1 MFIRGN
7 QRQHDLSWSGCAAPW
22 RGQSSKVNISGN
34 QSQSEPISETMRGH
48 QRQSVS
54 IGCNQ
59 RQSVVKQRLGGVN
72 HRRHLSGCTLSR
84 VTVGVD
90 AVSQSYISRRPGGR
104 VGEGK
109 GDKGKVKRERGGKGK
124 EGGKGMKGRGKGR
137 KKGGKEGGRGGKG
150 KRRGKEKE
158 EKGGERREREKNASL
173 PGIEPGSP
181 RFCGSESSLTAWD
194 TSHYTKENVVACL
207 QW

>member
-1 MFIRGN
+1 MRGN
-7 QRQHDLSWSGCAAPW
+7 QRQPVA
-22 RGQSSKVNISGN
+22 
-34 QSQSEPISETMRGH
+34 
-48 QRQSVS
+48 

-84 VTVGVD
+84 DTVGVD

-124 EGGKGMKGRGKGR
+124 EGGKGKGRGKGR

-158 EKGGERREREKNASL
+158 EKGGERRERKKNASL

-181 RFCGSESSLTAWD
+181 RFCGSASKPNQNP
-194 TSHYTKENVVACL
+194 TKTKPNPT
-207 QW
+207 QPHPTKTQPKPKRFPSGN

>member
-1 MFIRGN
+1 MQSVAINGQTAPWRCQSSKAIRANQSQETMRGN
-7 QRQHDLSWSGCAAPW
+7 QRQPVA
-22 RGQSSKVNISGN
+22 
-34 QSQSEPISETMRGH
+34 
-48 QRQSVS
+48 

-150 KRRGKEKE
+150 KRRGKR
-158 EKGGERREREKNASL
+158 KGGEKNASL

-181 RFCGSESSLTAWD
+181 RFCGSASSLTALNCD
-194 TSHYTKENVVACL
+194 ARRVYAVYCAICNQVGVMSRQAF
-207 QW
+207 